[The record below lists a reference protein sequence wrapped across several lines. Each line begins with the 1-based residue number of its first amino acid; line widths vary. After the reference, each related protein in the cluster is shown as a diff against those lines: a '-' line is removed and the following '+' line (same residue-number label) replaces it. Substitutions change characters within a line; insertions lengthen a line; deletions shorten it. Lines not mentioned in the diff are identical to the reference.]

1 MKLFSNTFK
10 AFHKGFLEHASE
22 MLAFSESSAASRL
35 LGLNSVAELIYWTP
49 EP

>member
-10 AFHKGFLEHASE
+10 AFHKGSLEHASE
-22 MLAFSESSAASRL
+22 MLACSEFSAVSRL
-35 LGLNSVAELIYWTP
+35 LGLNSVAELIYWRP